1 MTVRMR
7 RLIPLLFTCGKQS
20 GTLTSQMVAA
30 SFLQLIR
37 CIQTESD
44 PSFLSSLYRA
54 VADGLRVVGI
64 PSLTPDL
71 QSALIEATNH
81 QLHTLA
87 DKRNRRAETTE
98 DDREELALLEE
109 VEEFAL
115 EDMEKLLKMMDGQHP
130 LLIAIS
136 SVRELGVSRWDSE
149 DERDSDS

>member
-1 MTVRMR
+1 
-7 RLIPLLFTCGKQS
+7 
-20 GTLTSQMVAA
+20 MVVA

-37 CIQTESD
+37 CIQAEPD

-81 QLHTLA
+81 QLHTIA
-87 DKRNRRAETTE
+87 DKRRHRAETPE

-115 EDMEKLLKMMDGQHP
+115 EDIEKLLKMMDGQHP
-130 LLIAIS
+130 LLVAIS
-136 SVRELGVSRWDSE
+136 SVRDLGVSQWDSE